1 MQNTVKVNYSE
12 QLTYTEWEQIHNAL
26 KEEKRTEKR
35 YFRKQKALGGVLVLC
50 SILLP
55 FLLQDI
61 TASVFLFPLGVGVM
75 VTKDKVI

>member
-1 MQNTVKVNYSE
+1 MVKVNYSE
-12 QLTYTEWEQIHNAL
+12 SLTYTEWEQIHNAL

-35 YFRKQKALGGVLVLC
+35 YFRKQKALGGALVTV
-50 SILLP
+50 SVLLP
-55 FLLQDI
+55 LLLQDI

>member
-1 MQNTVKVNYSE
+1 MVKLNYTE
-12 QLTYTEWEQIHNAL
+12 TLTYYEWEQIHNAI

-35 YFRKQKALGGVLVLC
+35 YFRKQKALGGALVAV
-50 SILLP
+50 SVLLP
-55 FLLQDI
+55 LLLQDI